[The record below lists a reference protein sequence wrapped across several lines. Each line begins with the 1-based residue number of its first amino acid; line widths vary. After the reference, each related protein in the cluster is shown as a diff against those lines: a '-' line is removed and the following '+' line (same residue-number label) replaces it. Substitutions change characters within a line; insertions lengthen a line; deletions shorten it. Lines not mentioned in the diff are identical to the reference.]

1 MTDDMENTSN
11 ENTQG
16 WLASRA
22 GIGLVIS
29 MAVVGVASLASI
41 SYYIADYVGARH
53 ELSVAHRQCAE
64 AAKELE
70 YSKD

>member
-1 MTDDMENTSN
+1 MENACN
-11 ENTQG
+11 ENTKG
-16 WLASRA
+16 WLAGRA
-22 GIGLVIS
+22 GIGLVIL

-53 ELSVAHRQCAE
+53 ELSVAHRQCTE
-64 AAKELE
+64 AARELE

>member
-1 MTDDMENTSN
+1 MENTGN

-16 WLASRA
+16 WLAGRA
-22 GIGLVIS
+22 GIGLVIL

-41 SYYIADYVGARH
+41 SYYIADYIGAQH
-53 ELSVAHRQCAE
+53 ELSVAHRQCAD

>member
-1 MTDDMENTSN
+1 MENTGNGNIQS
-11 ENTQG
+11 
-16 WLASRA
+16 WLAGRA
-22 GIGLVIS
+22 GIGLVIL
-29 MAVVGVASLASI
+29 MAAVGLASLASI
-41 SYYIADYVGARH
+41 SYYVADYIGARH

>member
-1 MTDDMENTSN
+1 MENTGNGNIQS
-11 ENTQG
+11 
-16 WLASRA
+16 WMASRA
-22 GIGLVIS
+22 GIGLVIL
-29 MAVVGVASLASI
+29 MAAVGVASLASI

-53 ELSVAHRQCAE
+53 ELSVAHRQCTE

>member
-1 MTDDMENTSN
+1 MENTGN

-16 WLASRA
+16 WLAGRA
-22 GIGLVIS
+22 GIGLVVL
-29 MAVVGVASLASI
+29 MAVVGLASLASI
-41 SYYIADYVGARH
+41 SYYVADYIGARH

>member
-1 MTDDMENTSN
+1 MENAGN

-16 WLASRA
+16 WLAGRA
-22 GIGLVIS
+22 GIGLVIL
-29 MAVVGVASLASI
+29 MAVVGLASLASI
-41 SYYIADYVGARH
+41 SYYIADYIGARH